1 MLFLNKQLIFILFCT
16 IVPKANGVDEESPIM
31 TYRPIIGVM
40 SIDISHGWIKWFPNK
55 TQSIAASYIKIV
67 ETGGARAV
75 PILCNQTDEYY
86 EKMFQ
91 STNGLLIPGGG
102 VSLDTSCYAQVGRT
116 MIQKALN
123 SGDYYPI
130 WGTCLGFELIL
141 HILDDNRPNLSK
153 CYSKNVSLPLYFDDD
168 YLNKSRIG
176 QAMPKQMKHILSTE
190 NVTSNFHKKCITIQ
204 TFYEH
209 NLDTIW
215 YPLSTSYDESGL
227 EFISLIEAKNYAFWG
242 SQFHP
247 EKNNL
252 SFSVFLVITAPNNR
266 SKQQDKALYLSKLFT
281 HNVCNKQNED
291 VMYKLMSLNKKNP
304 RLINFPATV
313 LIRCISS
320 FFWRGDVSLD
330 DSCYAAVGE
339 AILKRALNSSDYY
352 PIWGTCL
359 GFELLLHLTDDN
371 RPNLAPC
378 LSKNKSLPVKFNEN
392 TLAKSTFGKEL
403 PKDVKRNPL
412 FKKCDTKFPYIDDYG
427 LEFISIIEAIDYPF
441 WGTQFHPE
449 MSLFEWSP
457 DFNSPEL
464 HSTDTIGQAQFFC
477 KVLCTG
483 MSKEWSFL

>member
-247 EKNNL
+247 EK
-252 SFSVFLVITAPNNR
+252 T
-266 SKQQDKALYLSKLFT
+266 
-281 HNVCNKQNED
+281 
-291 VMYKLMSLNKKNP
+291 M
-304 RLINFPATV
+304 
-313 LIRCISS
+313 
-320 FFWRGDVSLD
+320 
-330 DSCYAAVGE
+330 
-339 AILKRALNSSDYY
+339 
-352 PIWGTCL
+352 
-359 GFELLLHLTDDN
+359 
-371 RPNLAPC
+371 
-378 LSKNKSLPVKFNEN
+378 
-392 TLAKSTFGKEL
+392 
-403 PKDVKRNPL
+403 
-412 FKKCDTKFPYIDDYG
+412 
-427 LEFISIIEAIDYPF
+427 
-441 WGTQFHPE
+441 
-449 MSLFEWSP
+449 FEWSP
-457 DFNSPEL
+457 RINTHDIHSPQSIL
-464 HSTDTIGQAQFFC
+464 ASQFFANFFVQEC
-477 KVLCTG
+477 RKNEHRFKSREEEENYLISNYDPFFTG
-483 MSKEWSFL
+483 NHERDLIFSEAYLFD